1 MFCDMKMERGG
12 GVQVGGW
19 EMGLGNREEGQPKLN
34 MSENAKEERCY
45 LVP

>member
-12 GVQVGGW
+12 GVQAGYWEVGQGR
-19 EMGLGNREEGQPKLN
+19 REEGQPKLS
-34 MSENAKEERCY
+34 MSEDAREERCY